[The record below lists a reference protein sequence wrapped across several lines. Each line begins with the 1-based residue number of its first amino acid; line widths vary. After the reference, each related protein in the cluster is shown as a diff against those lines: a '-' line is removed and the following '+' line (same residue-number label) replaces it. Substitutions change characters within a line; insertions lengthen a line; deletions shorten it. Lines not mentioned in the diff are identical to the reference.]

1 MRKLLPFNEDNFHNI
16 GWKEGLAVVRFHA
29 PWCPP
34 CHSSE
39 NLFNEFDEIIKEIN
53 NNNCKKTIQLGKIAP
68 DINKLRQLPV
78 EIGELDFE
86 IECKE
91 LKKTVSVKIIYTSVG
106 WRILEKLRT
115 KKH

>member
-39 NLFNEFDEIIKEIN
+39 NLFNEFAEH
-53 NNNCKKTIQLGKIAP
+53 
-68 DINKLRQLPV
+68 
-78 EIGELDFE
+78 
-86 IECKE
+86 IE
-91 LKKTVSVKIIYTSVG
+91 VM
-106 WRILEKLRT
+106 
-115 KKH
+115 